1 MHEFST
7 TQQIVN
13 CILEEAKKRNAKK
26 VTDVNLLIGKLTVLG
41 LEQIKFCYSLLVKD
55 TIMENSKL
63 RIEQVEPIVE
73 CEKCSYKG
81 PIKHENSDIFHFML
95 PVLECP
101 KCGGTVS
108 IVKGREC
115 IVKNFKMV
123 A

>member
-13 CILEEAKKRNAKK
+13 CILEEAKKHHAKK
-26 VTDVNLLIGKLTVLG
+26 VTEVNLLIGKLTVLG
-41 LEQIKFCYSLLVKD
+41 LEQIRFCYGLLVKD

-73 CEKCSYKG
+73 CEKCGYKG
-81 PIKHENSDIFHFML
+81 PIKYDNSDLFHFML

-101 KCGGTVS
+101 KCRGAVS